1 MKGSTFLFCVN
12 EVGCCVATDGADG
25 TDGKQGRRVGYGQK
39 CRWHRLLPRAD
50 ALIQHSDIYRRSSFH
65 GSDFH
70 GGIAAHGPRLLK
82 MLFFDEG
89 G

>member
-1 MKGSTFLFCVN
+1 MKT
-12 EVGCCVATDGADG
+12 EEW
-25 TDGKQGRRVGYGQK
+25 QGRRVGYGQK
-39 CRWHRLLPRAD
+39 CRWHRLLPR
-50 ALIQHSDIYRRSSFH
+50 SFH